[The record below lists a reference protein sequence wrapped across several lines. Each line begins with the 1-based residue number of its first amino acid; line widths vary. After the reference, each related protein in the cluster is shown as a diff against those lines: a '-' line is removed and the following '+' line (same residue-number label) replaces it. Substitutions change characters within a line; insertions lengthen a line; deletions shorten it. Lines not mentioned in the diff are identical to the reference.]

1 MTNYRERG
9 GILCMLC
16 WIDARQP
23 FFFPFFFSHDV
34 HETTT
39 YTHTTSLR
47 DTALLGGRRG
57 TTDPGNFE
65 KRDTNNNHHTTPHH
79 HGVYGGARPGTH
91 FGRRRRA
98 YLFYLF
104 C

>member
-1 MTNYRERG
+1 
-9 GILCMLC
+9 MLC

-39 YTHTTSLR
+39 YTHTTSSR
-47 DTALLGGRRG
+47 ETALLRGRRG

-65 KRDTNNNHHTTPHH
+65 KRDTNNNHHTTTAFTE
-79 HGVYGGARPGTH
+79 GPGQAH
-91 FGRRRRA
+91 IFGRRRRA